1 MGEDGRLARGVVVR
15 RLLAVDQG
23 SGSVSSLHVRVM
35 AEAAG
40 VTARTVWRWL
50 SEARAGRLE
59 PEPRQDRFEL
69 NDELWAVLAEVGG
82 NVAALH
88 RRMTGDGSSGS
99 VPSLGT
105 LHRVVQRDLR
115 AGRVLEAA
123 RPAHNRVEVGRYDRV
138 LAELKLQRAGE
149 GLPVIDTAPTD
160 PGVAAADADEGLPSR
175 GGVRLFVPGARVVS
189 TGPVAAVVEA
199 VGHTAAARG
208 IGCVFGDPGV
218 GKTVAVQQA
227 LHLLPSRV
235 PVWRAV
241 VGVKPGLPQMRAS
254 LLEALGLPPRSL
266 SHRAGPADRA
276 LGEALRTP
284 GVLFLDDAQRLSP
297 PLLDYLRLLWDEPG
311 TAAAL
316 VLCGAGAERVIAR
329 APALRSRV
337 LTWHQVPGLDQD
349 RLTQTL
355 AMFHAVWEGVDP
367 ADVGWADAT
376 VARGNYRTWAKITSH
391 VYALSKRGQDV
402 RADRSSRSLSGPTPG
417 PVTTTALP
425 RSPCPCATLTTMA
438 ARSAP
443 AGCAARPTSSSASG
457 SRLTGRSPTPRSVWN
472 CPSNRC
478 LRLTTPSTS
487 PDPVARCSGSAPIPS
502 ATTPTMT
509 SPACAS
515 NWASPEPWQRCPS
528 TSAPSTRTTTRTAR
542 TSMTS

>member
-1 MGEDGRLARGVVVR
+1 MDADGRLARGVVVR

-40 VTARTVWRWL
+40 VTVRTVWRWL
-50 SEARAGRLE
+50 SEAREGRLE
-59 PEPRQDRFEL
+59 PVSRQDRFTL
-69 NDELWAVLAEVGG
+69 DDELWAVLAEVGG
-82 NVAALH
+82 NVAALY
-88 RRMTGDGSSGS
+88 RQMTADDLTGG

-105 LHRVVQRDLR
+105 LHRAVQRDLR
-115 AGRVLEAA
+115 AGRVLEVA
-123 RPAHNRVEVGRYDRV
+123 RPSRNRVEAGRYDRV

-149 GLPVIDTAPTD
+149 GLPVVDADSPSP
-160 PGVAAADADEGLPSR
+160 PGAAADGDGEEGVGPSR

-189 TGPVAAVVEA
+189 TAGVAAVVEA

-227 LHLLPSRV
+227 LYLLPSRV

-254 LLEALGLPPRSL
+254 LLDALGLAAGSL
-266 SHRAGPADRA
+266 SHRAQPADRA
-276 LGEALRTP
+276 LGEVLRRP

-297 PLLDYLRLLWDEPG
+297 ALLDYLRLLWDEPG

-337 LTWHQVPGLDQD
+337 LTWHQVLGLDQE
-349 RLTQTL
+349 RLAETL
-355 AMFHAVWEGVDP
+355 AMFHDVWEGADP

-376 VARGNYRTWAKITSH
+376 VARGNFRTWAKITSH
-391 VYALSKRGQDV
+391 VYALSKRGPDTRV
-402 RADRSSRSLSGPTPG
+402 DRSL
-417 PVTTTALP
+417 
-425 RSPCPCATLTTMA
+425 
-438 ARSAP
+438 
-443 AGCAARPTSSSASG
+443 
-457 SRLTGRSPTPRSVWN
+457 
-472 CPSNRC
+472 
-478 LRLTTPSTS
+478 
-487 PDPVARCSGSAPIPS
+487 IEQ
-502 ATTPTMT
+502 
-509 SPACAS
+509 ACARLG
-515 NWASPEPWQRCPS
+515 PYP
-528 TSAPSTRTTTRTAR
+528 
-542 TSMTS
+542 